1 MPVPLIGATVRGA
14 DGRNALSL
22 LVCSPLPFR
31 SLHTHVYVVF
41 RTQAR
46 QLTQQP
52 IADGDSPIYAVYAF
66 FFNPRKVPSV
76 HGPFSR
82 VPWLE
87 ILGCL
92 WWREGKG

>member
-22 LVCSPLPFR
+22 LVCSPLLFR
-31 SLHTHVYVVF
+31 SLHTHVYVF

-52 IADGDSPIYAVYAF
+52 IADGDSPIYALYAF
-66 FFNPRKVPSV
+66 F
-76 HGPFSR
+76 
-82 VPWLE
+82 
-87 ILGCL
+87 
-92 WWREGKG
+92 